1 MYPGRISIDMGQISI
16 RMDDE
21 RIADLDREA
30 EEEGY
35 GSRADLVRDVLES
48 RNEPSEVH
56 LEVDKCRDELSE
68 CQSELDELQTEV
80 ERLHRER
87 RQLLEQREE
96 NKELVRYTQDRRE
109 IERRQREV
117 KQHNVFKRAWWWVA
131 GEPAPETNARGQ

>member
-1 MYPGRISIDMGQISI
+1 MGQISI

-21 RIADLDREA
+21 RIAGLDREA
-30 EEEGY
+30 EQEGY

-48 RNEPSEVH
+48 RNEPGEVH
-56 LEVDKCRDELSE
+56 RELDECQENLAE

-109 IERRQREV
+109 VERRQREI
-117 KQHNVFKRAWWWVA
+117 KQHNVLKRAWWWVA
-131 GEPAPETNARGQ
+131 GEPGLEANGRE